1 MKILVTLPMNPD
13 RKKYLESQVPADR
26 TDVEFCYRQ
35 QGEYDSAD
43 VWEAEVIIGNVPPQM
58 LRGNRNLRL
67 LQLNSAGTDGFLEPG
82 LLPEA
87 VWLANASGAYGLAIS
102 EHMLG
107 MLLALMKKLHLYRD
121 RQREH
126 RWVDEG
132 SVTSIEGSTTL
143 VIGLGDIGGEF
154 AKKMSA
160 LGSHVL
166 AIRRNQADKPAYV
179 DQLYQMDALEKLL
192 PQADIVALTLPGTP
206 ETQHVICRE
215 HLALMKKGAFLLN
228 VGRGTAVDT
237 DALVEALQRG
247 TLGGA
252 GLDVTDPEPLP
263 EDHPLWDL
271 PNALITPH
279 ISGWYH
285 LQETLERIVRISGR
299 NLAAYFQGREPENL
313 VDRKTGYRRFPK

>member
-1 MKILVTLPMNPD
+1 MKILVTLPMNPS
-13 RKKYLESQVPADR
+13 RKAYLESQVPADR
-26 TDVEFCYRQ
+26 TDVEFCYLQ
-35 QGEYDSAD
+35 QGEYGPED
-43 VWEAEVIIGNVPPQM
+43 VLESEVIIGNVPPQM
-58 LRGNRNLRL
+58 LKGNRKLRL

-82 LLPEA
+82 LLSED
-87 VWLANASGAYGLAIS
+87 VWLANATGAYGLAIS

-132 SVTSIEGSTTL
+132 PVTSIEGSTTL
-143 VIGLGDIGGEF
+143 VVGLGDIGGDF
-154 AKKMSA
+154 AKKVNA
-160 LGSHVL
+160 LGSRVL
-166 AIRRNQADKPAYV
+166 AIRRNQAEKPECV
-179 DQLYQMDALEKLL
+179 DQLFQMNALEEIL

-206 ETQHVICRE
+206 ETKHVMDRE
-215 HLALMKKGAFLLN
+215 RMALMKKGSFLLN

-237 DALVEALQRG
+237 DALVDALRSG
-247 TLGGA
+247 HLGGA

-271 PNALITPH
+271 PNAFVTPH

-285 LQETLERIVRISGR
+285 LEETLERIVRISGR
-299 NLAAYFQGREPENL
+299 NLAAYFQGKEPENL
-313 VDRKTGYRRFPK
+313 VDRRTGYRRFRK